1 MNEKPLKVMFRKP
14 IHYDNIFRLHS
25 GLWTNSE
32 RLFIIPVPVYTL
44 GGVAIQHFPVASIF
58 HPSFFLPD
66 LLFSS
71 WMKIYPIY
79 MLNLFFTSSS
89 RLEGFFRHHHS
100 SFVSYSSC
108 LHTHTHTCVCLADS
122 LLFMLKFNSTSPG
135 NESLSSRLSKKHFNM
150 EILLLEKTSS

>member
-58 HPSFFLPD
+58 HPSFLLPD

-79 MLNLFFTSSS
+79 MLNLFSLHPPGLKDSSDIII
-89 RLEGFFRHHHS
+89 HHL
-100 SFVSYSSC
+100 FLT
-108 LHTHTHTCVCLADS
+108 LHVYTLIHTCVCLADS